1 MACRAMTLMLTTANT
16 AEQSFE
22 KNKIKDVNNM
32 EILLSTTIDTLMVIG
47 LTAAFLFTDI
57 AIRHNLKMDLS
68 GIGPDLAIGAF
79 SVQISVI
86 AALLT
91 GKVTPDIAN
100 DSILLVLFG
109 SLWATTMWQSSKK
122 EAFGHTLSFMI
133 GTIILTIAV
142 ANLLGL
148 HELPILGLLV
158 AVAVVLGFIGSV
170 LTKNLYNESISRK
183 FDYMLGR
190 VTAYD
195 VIEISSKQ
203 SSKDADDPLSP
214 AVDSIRCAIR
224 NNDEKRYTA
233 GLRKITTISQNFM
246 TGSKE
251 TTDISRHVNAHL
263 LEMGLIAMEK
273 KGNATKEIISS
284 IGSIGVSASDHG
296 SQNGA
301 VSSIATIGSL
311 FAAAKRK
318 NKTDIHHYFV
328 EATGAVTRTAANHK
342 QEATVEKGLVLL
354 KEIAD
359 HAAFSGD
366 PSTMTLVKGEL
377 VELARIAVNKE
388 QTTYLR
394 SIVLTMRDI
403 GTRILRLEGSERQ
416 ESFRKLLDSFRRM
429 GKFMA
434 GRDLLETT
442 WAMSDLGIA
451 ASREHLENETL
462 RSIKELEEVGITALK
477 GSSDGSPDKM
487 ADEIVRQV
495 IISLQEICVSSMRS
509 ELKAAV
515 SSVGS
520 AFSRMEKYDEAAIVV
535 QDAVMDIG
543 EYKTGEE
550 KLYQLFLEKYGGEAY

>member
-1 MACRAMTLMLTTANT
+1 
-16 AEQSFE
+16 
-22 KNKIKDVNNM
+22 M
-32 EILLSTTIDTLMVIG
+32 EILLSTTIDTLLVIG
-47 LTAAFLFTDI
+47 LTAAFLFSDI
-57 AIRHNLKMDLS
+57 AIRHNLRMDLS
-68 GIGPDLAIGAF
+68 GTGPDLAIGAF
-79 SVQISVI
+79 SIQISVI

-100 DSILLVLFG
+100 DSILLVLFA
-109 SLWATTMWQSSKK
+109 SLWATTMWQSSNRK
-122 EAFGHTLSFMI
+122 AFSHTISFMI
-133 GTIILTIAV
+133 GTIILAIAT

-148 HELPILGLLV
+148 HEPSILGLLV
-158 AVAVVLGFIGSV
+158 AVAVLLGFIGSI

-195 VIEISSKQ
+195 VIEVSSKQ

-224 NNDEKRYTA
+224 NNDENRYTA
-233 GLRKITTISQNFM
+233 GLRKITNLSQNLM

-263 LEMGLIAMEK
+263 LEMGLIALEK
-273 KGNATKEIISS
+273 KGNAKKEIVSS
-284 IGSIGVSASDHG
+284 IGSIGKSAAEHG

-318 NKTDIHHYFV
+318 NTTGIQINFV
-328 EATGAVTRTAANHK
+328 EALGAITRMAANHK

-366 PSTMTLVKGEL
+366 PSTVNAVREEL

-403 GTRILRLEGSERQ
+403 GNRILRLEGSERQ
-416 ESFRKLLDSFRRM
+416 EAFRKLMDSFRRM
-429 GKFMA
+429 GKFMS

-442 WAMSDLGIA
+442 WAISDLGIA

-462 RSIKELEEVGITALK
+462 RTIKELEEVGITALK
-477 GSSDGSPDKM
+477 GSSDGKPDKM

-495 IISLQEICVSSMRS
+495 IISLQEICVSSMRY
-509 ELKAAV
+509 ELT
-515 SSVGS
+515 S
-520 AFSRMEKYDEAAIVV
+520 AFSAVASAFSGMEKYDEAAILI

-543 EYKTGEE
+543 EYSKGED
-550 KLYQLFLEKYGGEAY
+550 KLYHVFMKKYGGEEY